1 MERLGI
7 KRIDGEYPRVIL
19 YNNDKVSLEVSF
31 EGNLDL
37 YFVLK
42 GADIDNKV
50 IINESNLRVYD
61 TFNELYESL
70 INCSLPYEIRDKNLL
85 RRTSNYDMLVQDKVI
100 KWACDDYSVD
110 VGPFF
115 EIAKVNDEFVIT
127 FDRGNIEKQFL
138 ASKYSISVRLR
149 NSGSL
154 YHPFNANFMRLY
166 HELCDL
172 DLDQIYIDEI
182 GKLKRIKV

>member
-7 KRIDGEYPRVIL
+7 KKIDGEYPRVIL
-19 YNNDKVSLEVSF
+19 YNNDKVSLEISF

-37 YFVLK
+37 YFV
-42 GADIDNKV
+42 
-50 IINESNLRVYD
+50 
-61 TFNELYESL
+61 LYESL
-70 INCSLPYEIRDKNLL
+70 INCSLPYEIRDKNML
-85 RRTSNYDMLVQDKVI
+85 RRTSNYDMLVQNNVI
-100 KWACDDYSVD
+100 KWSCDDYSVD
-110 VGPFF
+110 VGPSF

-172 DLDQIYIDEI
+172 DLNQVYIDET

>member
-7 KRIDGEYPRVIL
+7 KRIDEEYPRVIL
-19 YNNDKVSLEVSF
+19 FNNDKVTLEVSF

-50 IINESNLRVYD
+50 IINETNLRVYD
-61 TFNELYESL
+61 IFNELYESL
-70 INCSLPYEIRDKNLL
+70 INCSLPYEIRDKNML

-100 KWACDDYSVD
+100 KWSCDDYSVD

-127 FDRGNIEKQFL
+127 FDRGNIEKQVL